1 MNELQQWWQS
11 LVIRER
17 IIVTVLAVFVA
28 LMMFQVMVW
37 NPLHKGQENAANS
50 VQKQTEVL
58 RWMQERAALVAELQR
73 NTPASNS
80 SVKRQSISQ
89 RLNSSATQ
97 AKVEINR
104 FQTVGDNSVQV
115 WLDQVEFSKLLLWL
129 EIVHNEQE
137 IQTESIVVSE
147 TGKAGLV
154 SARMTLVSN

>member
-50 VQKQTEVL
+50 VNKQTEVL

-73 NTPASNS
+73 NMPASNS

-115 WLDQVEFSKLLLWL
+115 WLDHVDFSKLLLWL

-137 IQTESIVVSE
+137 IQTESIFVGE

-154 SARMTLVSN
+154 SARMPLVST